1 MNYVITGHTSGIG
14 KALYE
19 RLCPNVKG
27 YSLSSGYD
35 IKDKV
40 NRTSIIQRNLDADVF
55 INCAED
61 GFGQSQL
68 LLELYDEFKDTN
80 KTIINVGSNVTEID
94 IKDAPRLV
102 DYYTYKKT
110 LKTLAQDLD
119 QLGVLNVR
127 YVTFGYVGTDRMFK
141 KHPEVE
147 NYISVDQA
155 VEIIL
160 NEIL

>member
-14 KALYE
+14 KALYD
-19 RLCPNVKG
+19 RLYPNVKG

-35 IKDKV
+35 IKNKQ

-61 GFGQSQL
+61 EFGQSQL

-80 KTIINVGSNVTEID
+80 KTIINVGSNVTEIN
-94 IKDAPRLV
+94 IKDAPSLL
-102 DYYTYKKT
+102 DYFTYKKT
-110 LKTLAQDLD
+110 LKTLSNDLNK
-119 QLGVLNVR
+119 LSTLNVK

-141 KHPEVE
+141 KHPEVK

-160 NEIL
+160 SEIF

>member
-14 KALYE
+14 K
-19 RLCPNVKG
+19 RLFEKLHPNIKG
-27 YSLSSGYD
+27 YSKSTGFD
-35 IKDKV
+35 ITDKTS
-40 NRTSIIQRNLDADVF
+40 RTSIIQRNLDADVF

-68 LLELYDEFKDTN
+68 LLELYDEFKDTD

-94 IKDAPRLV
+94 LNDVPRLV

-110 LKTLAQDLD
+110 LKTLAHDLD
-119 QLGVLNVR
+119 KLGTLNVK
-127 YVTFGYVGTDRMFK
+127 YVTFGYVGTERMFK
-141 KHPEVE
+141 KHPEVTD
-147 NYISVDQA
+147 YISVDQA

-160 NEIL
+160 NEVL